1 MNSDIHDWYK
11 NKQDTSSFFD
21 DSIKDIGYKEAVESI
36 EKNNYKMH
44 KKLIKRKKY
53 RKYGLDCKKIND
65 NLKNHISNL
74 DNELRIYYDISY
86 NMDNFQKVNKKLF
99 EFINLIYDDGK
110 NMGVR
115 ERYREKWFIPLKNK
129 TEIKNEKIVY
139 DKSKIF
145 KLKNKIK
152 KGIDELTFLSKNL
165 DLLEKSDKKLKIYLK
180 KKKEIQLRYKKCL
193 NELNSNIENLIE
205 IESIIK
211 EDNLI
216 QDWMKIE
223 NYDIT
228 RLNNNKKS
236 DFKKY

>member
-1 MNSDIHDWYK
+1 MRKKELADEEIKKEFSNLTLNSDIHDWYK
-11 NKQDTSSFFD
+11 SKEDTSSFFD
-21 DSIKDIGYKEAVESI
+21 DSIKDIGYKEAVESV

-44 KKLIKRKKY
+44 KKLIKRKIYK
-53 RKYGLDCKKIND
+53 KYGLDCKKIND

-99 EFINLIYDDGK
+99 EFNNLIYDDGK

-115 ERYREKWFIPLKNK
+115 ERYREKWFIPMKNI

-152 KGIDELTFLSKNL
+152 KGIDELHF
-165 DLLEKSDKKLKIYLK
+165 
-180 KKKEIQLRYKKCL
+180 
-193 NELNSNIENLIE
+193 
-205 IESIIK
+205 
-211 EDNLI
+211 
-216 QDWMKIE
+216 
-223 NYDIT
+223 
-228 RLNNNKKS
+228 
-236 DFKKY
+236 